1 MREVNQARPVG
12 SGRAGRMDSNRAF
25 GAGGSAAPSAHSG
38 GGAARPPA
46 RGMERHTERRGSS
59 YAGVERRLH
68 RICVTRNTE
77 YHFRGDVCI
86 AVRDRRTGDWL
97 PGHLAL
103 RRQLFGSIQFFT
115 NGAMSPHAG
124 EPRLGEALFF
134 AQGGRDLITSPLE
147 KVERPPKHLVEAY
160 AY

>member
-1 MREVNQARPVG
+1 MRDVKQARPVG
-12 SGRAGRMDSNRAF
+12 SGRSGMDS
-25 GAGGSAAPSAHSG
+25 G
-38 GGAARPPA
+38 RPPA
-46 RGMERHTERRGSS
+46 THGRPGRPPAAHGRATAPPAARGIEHHTERRDG
-59 YAGVERRLH
+59 GVERRVH
-68 RICVTRNTE
+68 RMCVTRNTE
-77 YHFRGDVCI
+77 YHFRGDVCV

-115 NGAMSPHAG
+115 NGAMAPHAG

-160 AY
+160 AF